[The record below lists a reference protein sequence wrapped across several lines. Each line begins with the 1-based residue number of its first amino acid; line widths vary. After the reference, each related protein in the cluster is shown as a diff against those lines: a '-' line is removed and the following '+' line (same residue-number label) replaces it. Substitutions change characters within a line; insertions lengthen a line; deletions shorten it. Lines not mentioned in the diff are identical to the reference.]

1 MYSEALKNDNSSK
14 DNVSLDGKNNCMLE
28 QTGGGQETKPDR
40 QSRLSHFVFSY
51 IFLILLSAPL
61 LFSLF
66 GKDVSLHLIGEN
78 RNLTSTPDFKTTP
91 IRDLPKKWDQYFKD
105 RTPFRQVFMP
115 GYIFVYEKALK
126 TYVSEYVTGSGSEL
140 FMNHA
145 APVINAAL
153 EIRPYTQQAKE
164 NIRLT
169 AAGKYAY
176 YRSKGI
182 PFYLFLPPDKST
194 LYPELLPFYATWI
207 PHKTWYQEQV
217 STLQKANI
225 TFYPLNDFFRQF
237 KDKERLY
244 DVMYDN
250 CHWNGNALVHVYD
263 YMARTL
269 AKDNPLFKPV
279 TYGKYYGTVER
290 QVSMSVYGKEQTTFI
305 QLKHPENFSC
315 PTLSP
320 QYRTVG
326 YNRLCTNKSVSKGSL
341 WFFSDS
347 YFGGTHGS
355 AGVTPF
361 VHDVHT
367 YIHRHYN
374 MGKKPYTEL
383 ADETLKFS
391 RPDAVIEEFVERMG
405 GTQHSVFDPKLRVLG
420 DFWMRTNGIFLEG
433 RTDLSAF
440 SLRNVDHPGQASN
453 ELVFKQGNLLSL
465 KTPAVADDLGRVVVM
480 GKLNVPANGL
490 VRILYRDNETNTEKH
505 QDFKIWKGSH
515 IYHETIHVKPYSK
528 VSLSLQ
534 FLTPG
539 KYSFGKIQEI
549 DDLRERM

>member
-1 MYSEALKNDNSSK
+1 M
-14 DNVSLDGKNNCMLE
+14 
-28 QTGGGQETKPDR
+28 
-40 QSRLSHFVFSY
+40 
-51 IFLILLSAPL
+51 
-61 LFSLF
+61 
-66 GKDVSLHLIGEN
+66 
-78 RNLTSTPDFKTTP
+78 
-91 IRDLPKKWDQYFKD
+91 
-105 RTPFRQVFMP
+105 
-115 GYIFVYEKALK
+115 
-126 TYVSEYVTGSGSEL
+126 
-140 FMNHA
+140 
-145 APVINAAL
+145 
-153 EIRPYTQQAKE
+153 
-164 NIRLT
+164 
-169 AAGKYAY
+169 
-176 YRSKGI
+176 
-182 PFYLFLPPDKST
+182 
-194 LYPELLPFYATWI
+194 
-207 PHKTWYQEQV
+207 
-217 STLQKANI
+217 
-225 TFYPLNDFFRQF
+225 
-237 KDKERLY
+237 
-244 DVMYDN
+244 
-250 CHWNGNALVHVYD
+250 
-263 YMARTL
+263 
-269 AKDNPLFKPV
+269 
-279 TYGKYYGTVER
+279 
-290 QVSMSVYGKEQTTFI
+290 
-305 QLKHPENFSC
+305 
-315 PTLSP
+315 
-320 QYRTVG
+320 
-326 YNRLCTNKSVSKGSL
+326 SKGSL

-355 AGVTPF
+355 AAVTPF

-367 YIHRHYN
+367 YIHRHYK

-420 DFWMRTNGIFLEG
+420 DFWMRTNGIC
-433 RTDLSAF
+433 
-440 SLRNVDHPGQASN
+440 QASN

>member
-1 MYSEALKNDNSSK
+1 M
-14 DNVSLDGKNNCMLE
+14 
-28 QTGGGQETKPDR
+28 
-40 QSRLSHFVFSY
+40 
-51 IFLILLSAPL
+51 
-61 LFSLF
+61 
-66 GKDVSLHLIGEN
+66 
-78 RNLTSTPDFKTTP
+78 
-91 IRDLPKKWDQYFKD
+91 
-105 RTPFRQVFMP
+105 
-115 GYIFVYEKALK
+115 
-126 TYVSEYVTGSGSEL
+126 
-140 FMNHA
+140 
-145 APVINAAL
+145 
-153 EIRPYTQQAKE
+153 
-164 NIRLT
+164 
-169 AAGKYAY
+169 
-176 YRSKGI
+176 
-182 PFYLFLPPDKST
+182 
-194 LYPELLPFYATWI
+194 
-207 PHKTWYQEQV
+207 
-217 STLQKANI
+217 
-225 TFYPLNDFFRQF
+225 
-237 KDKERLY
+237 
-244 DVMYDN
+244 
-250 CHWNGNALVHVYD
+250 
-263 YMARTL
+263 
-269 AKDNPLFKPV
+269 
-279 TYGKYYGTVER
+279 
-290 QVSMSVYGKEQTTFI
+290 
-305 QLKHPENFSC
+305 
-315 PTLSP
+315 
-320 QYRTVG
+320 
-326 YNRLCTNKSVSKGSL
+326 
-341 WFFSDS
+341 
-347 YFGGTHGS
+347 
-355 AGVTPF
+355 TPF